1 MSFYELVQTLKA
13 KNPNKLIF
21 VRCGVFFTCI
31 GKDAIIAEK
40 ILGLRRTCFSK
51 QICKCGIPALYT
63 EKNLDKL
70 EEKLKNVD
78 YGILIYNEME
88 EGKFEYNNKK
98 YGLIWEHKGNKIIE
112 EKRKSLNCLECH
124 NNSYESK
131 IELLKLKQEVEKLS
145 REIDEFV
152 EQTKKATTKN

>member
-1 MSFYELVQTLKA
+1 MSFYNFVQSLKA
-13 KNPNKLIF
+13 KNPNKIIF

-40 ILGLRRTCFSK
+40 ILRLKRTCFSK
-51 QICKCGIPALYT
+51 QICKCGIPAIYT

-70 EEKLKNVD
+70 EEKLKNVN

-88 EGKFEYNNKK
+88 EGEFEYNDKK

-112 EKRKSLNCLECH
+112 EKRDCLNCLECN
-124 NNSYESK
+124 NNSYVTK
-131 IELLKLKQEVEKLS
+131 IELEKMKQEVEKLS
-145 REIDEFV
+145 KEIDEFY
-152 EQTKKATTKN
+152 EQIKRRFNR

>member
-1 MSFYELVQTLKA
+1 MSFYDFVQTLKA

-40 ILGLRRTCFSK
+40 ILRLKRTCFSK
-51 QICKCGIPALYT
+51 QICKCGMPAIYT
-63 EKNLDKL
+63 EKNLEKL

-88 EGKFEYNNKK
+88 EGDVEYNDKK
-98 YGLIWEHKGNKIIE
+98 YGLIWEHKGNKTIE
-112 EKRKSLNCLECH
+112 EKRDCLNCLEC
-124 NNSYESK
+124 NSNSYETK
-131 IELLKLKQEVEKLS
+131 IEIEKLKQEVEKLS
-145 REIDEFV
+145 KEIDEFY
-152 EQTKKATTKN
+152 EQIKRRFNR